1 MTQKNE
7 ERVSEEQAGDDG
19 GGLLTQVQGL
29 APAFDN
35 VWRISESRNP
45 ICGLVM
51 NLKLELPGDLF
62 DLQFSETEFAAR
74 VRELAILE
82 LVRVKRIHEHE
93 AKQMLGLERCQLV
106 EKMKAVG
113 IAPTEEVFAGIQ
125 SELTKAIDSKRAR
138 EAGKSIKNA
147 APKRRG

>member
-1 MTQKNE
+1 
-7 ERVSEEQAGDDG
+7 
-19 GGLLTQVQGL
+19 
-29 APAFDN
+29 
-35 VWRISESRNP
+35 
-45 ICGLVM
+45 M
-51 NLKLELPGDLF
+51 NLKLDLPGDLF
-62 DLQFSETEFAAR
+62 DTQFPEADFAAR

-93 AKQMLGLERCQLV
+93 AKQMLGLERWELV

-138 EAGKSIKNA
+138 DAGK
-147 APKRRG
+147 PDRRGAKKRG

>member
-1 MTQKNE
+1 M
-7 ERVSEEQAGDDG
+7 
-19 GGLLTQVQGL
+19 
-29 APAFDN
+29 
-35 VWRISESRNP
+35 
-45 ICGLVM
+45 M

-93 AKQMLGLERCQLV
+93 AKQMLGLERWQLV

-125 SELTKAIDSKRAR
+125 GELTKAIDSKRAR
-138 EAGKSIKNA
+138 EADKSIKNA

>member
-1 MTQKNE
+1 MK
-7 ERVSEEQAGDDG
+7 
-19 GGLLTQVQGL
+19 
-29 APAFDN
+29 
-35 VWRISESRNP
+35 
-45 ICGLVM
+45 M
-51 NLKLELPGDLF
+51 NLKLDLPDDLF
-62 DLQFSETEFAAR
+62 DAQFPEADFQAR

-93 AKQMLGLERCQLV
+93 AKQMLGLERWELV

-138 EAGKSIKNA
+138 DAGK
-147 APKRRG
+147 PDRRGAKKRG

>member
-1 MTQKNE
+1 MK
-7 ERVSEEQAGDDG
+7 
-19 GGLLTQVQGL
+19 
-29 APAFDN
+29 
-35 VWRISESRNP
+35 
-45 ICGLVM
+45 M
-51 NLKLELPGDLF
+51 NLKLDLPEDLF
-62 DLQFSETEFAAR
+62 DAHFPEADFAAR

-93 AKQMLGLERCQLV
+93 AKQMLGLERWELV

-138 EAGKSIKNA
+138 DAGKPDRRDAKT
-147 APKRRG
+147 KRIR